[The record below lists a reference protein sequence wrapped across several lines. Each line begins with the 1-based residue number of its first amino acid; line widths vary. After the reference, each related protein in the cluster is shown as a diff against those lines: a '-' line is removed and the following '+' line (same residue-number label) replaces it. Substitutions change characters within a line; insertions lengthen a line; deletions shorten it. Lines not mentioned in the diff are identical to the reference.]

1 MSRSVLLDLDVSKR
15 KNIRED
21 FIRFL
26 DGLYRRLLVCR
37 KIWPYMLGIFLNYMV
52 TLSLF
57 PGIESEIQSCLLG
70 DWMPVILLAT
80 FNITDILGKVTLMYL
95 SVFKVLTLR

>member
-1 MSRSVLLDLDVSKR
+1 MIL
-15 KNIRED
+15 
-21 FIRFL
+21 FTFY
-26 DGLYRRLLVCR
+26 GLYRRLLVCR

>member
-1 MSRSVLLDLDVSKR
+1 MSYR
-15 KNIRED
+15 NIIRDD
-21 FIRFL
+21 FIQFL

-95 SVFKVLTLR
+95 SVFKILTLR